1 MMGIM
6 KNALRERIRRKDIY
20 VVMVIGLFIVLLCMS
35 GTVTLS
41 IDGVPV
47 TEIRMLLPFVLNVA
61 SVIGGAMAV
70 ALSLRTIPN
79 EYERKTSHL
88 VWMRGISQWNYHGQ
102 LALAN
107 VISSVAA
114 LLVLYAGV
122 VIFALAKGEAEVV
135 LRSVPGFLIFASA
148 TAGIS
153 LFTSAMSLLL
163 PGMAAGTLSAAV
175 MLAGTMQPLIRTL
188 SGIVSGVSRG
198 ILKGILALTPDLYG
212 AEYQAG
218 QFLLGKKGGYAGER
232 AVPVVEN
239 GRQRLYV
246 ADWEDGCV

>member
-122 VIFALAKGEAEVV
+122 VIFALAPQHSRHLEPFHA
-135 LRSVPGFLIFASA
+135 ASGQKLPA
-148 TAGIS
+148 LQKKIRPASFPTA
-153 LFTSAMSLLL
+153 
-163 PGMAAGTLSAAV
+163 P
-175 MLAGTMQPLIRTL
+175 
-188 SGIVSGVSRG
+188 
-198 ILKGILALTPDLYG
+198 YG
-212 AEYQAG
+212 
-218 QFLLGKKGGYAGER
+218 
-232 AVPVVEN
+232 
-239 GRQRLYV
+239 
-246 ADWEDGCV
+246 

>member
-102 LALAN
+102 
-107 VISSVAA
+107 
-114 LLVLYAGV
+114 
-122 VIFALAKGEAEVV
+122 K
-135 LRSVPGFLIFASA
+135 
-148 TAGIS
+148 
-153 LFTSAMSLLL
+153 
-163 PGMAAGTLSAAV
+163 
-175 MLAGTMQPLIRTL
+175 
-188 SGIVSGVSRG
+188 
-198 ILKGILALTPDLYG
+198 
-212 AEYQAG
+212 
-218 QFLLGKKGGYAGER
+218 
-232 AVPVVEN
+232 
-239 GRQRLYV
+239 
-246 ADWEDGCV
+246 WC

>member
-135 LRSVPGFLIFASA
+135 LRSVPGFLIFASS
-148 TAGIS
+148 TACHCGQDCGETWGKI
-153 LFTSAMSLLL
+153 
-163 PGMAAGTLSAAV
+163 AV
-175 MLAGTMQPLIRTL
+175 CPA
-188 SGIVSGVSRG
+188 
-198 ILKGILALTPDLYG
+198 
-212 AEYQAG
+212 
-218 QFLLGKKGGYAGER
+218 
-232 AVPVVEN
+232 
-239 GRQRLYV
+239 
-246 ADWEDGCV
+246 